1 VKTVCFQ
8 PKSFYTNGNTKIQKR
23 VTEAD
28 DTHIPDGLIATNEPT
43 SVTIALGMWILSV
56 AFLAWSWR
64 KAKATY
70 SRSITALLAI
80 SSAFVFAAQ
89 MINFPIAFGTSGHL
103 VGGTFLAVL
112 LGPYTAM
119 LSMTIV
125 LLMQAFFFADG
136 GILAFGMNAFNMA
149 VIGGLSFFLIKLLTR
164 GSAGSRR
171 FIPSVFV
178 ASWLSVMVGAFLAA
192 LEVSPAFAGGAMV
205 TVPSMLFYHAIIG
218 LSEGAITAVLI
229 SSVQRMQPAVMGGLT
244 LLKEKTKL

>member
-1 VKTVCFQ
+1 M
-8 PKSFYTNGNTKIQKR
+8 
-23 VTEAD
+23 
-28 DTHIPDGLIATNEPT
+28 HIPDGLITNAPSTATA
-43 SVTIALGMWILSV
+43 VAMWIVSLT
-56 AFLAWSWR
+56 FLAWSWK

-70 SRSITALLAI
+70 SHSITALLAI

-112 LGPYTAM
+112 LGPYAAM

-136 GILAFGMNAFNMA
+136 GILALGMNAFNMA
-149 VIGGLSFFLIKLLTR
+149 VIGGLSFFLIKLFTR

-178 ASWLSVMVGAFLAA
+178 ASWLSVMAGALVAA
-192 LEVSPAFAGGAMV
+192 LEVSPAFSGGVVV

-218 LSEGAITAVLI
+218 LGEGAITAVLI
-229 SSVQRMQPAVMGGLT
+229 SSIQRVQPAIMGGLT

>member
-1 VKTVCFQ
+1 M
-8 PKSFYTNGNTKIQKR
+8 
-23 VTEAD
+23 
-28 DTHIPDGLIATNEPT
+28 HIPDGLITNAASIATAVAMWMA
-43 SVTIALGMWILSV
+43 SLAL
-56 AFLAWSWR
+56 LAWSWK
-64 KAKATY
+64 KAKASY

-103 VGGTFLAVL
+103 VGGTFLTVL
-112 LGPYTAM
+112 LGPYAAM

-125 LLMQAFFFADG
+125 LLMQVFFFADG

-149 VIGGLSFFLIKLLTR
+149 VIGGLSFFLIRLFTKGDT
-164 GSAGSRR
+164 GNRR

-178 ASWLSVMVGAFLAA
+178 ASWLSVMVGALVAA
-192 LEVSPAFAGGAMV
+192 LEVSPAFAGSVLV

-218 LSEGAITAVLI
+218 LGEGAITAVLT
-229 SSVQRMQPAVMGGLT
+229 SSIQRVQPAIMGGLT

>member
-1 VKTVCFQ
+1 M
-8 PKSFYTNGNTKIQKR
+8 
-23 VTEAD
+23 
-28 DTHIPDGLIATNEPT
+28 HIPDGLITNTPSIATA
-43 SVTIALGMWILSV
+43 VAMWIVSL
-56 AFLAWSWR
+56 AFLAWSWK

-112 LGPYTAM
+112 LGPYAAM

-149 VIGGLSFFLIKLLTR
+149 VIGGLSFFLIKLLTK
-164 GSAGSRR
+164 GSAGNRR
-171 FIPSVFV
+171 FLPSVFV
-178 ASWLSVMVGAFLAA
+178 ASWLSVMAGALVAA
-192 LEVSPAFAGGAMV
+192 LMISPAFTGGVMV

-218 LSEGAITAVLI
+218 LGEGAITTVLI
-229 SSVQRMQPAVMGGLT
+229 SSLQRVQPAIMGGLT

>member
-1 VKTVCFQ
+1 M
-8 PKSFYTNGNTKIQKR
+8 
-23 VTEAD
+23 
-28 DTHIPDGLIATNEPT
+28 HIPDGLITNAASIATA
-43 SVTIALGMWILSV
+43 VAMWMASL
-56 AFLAWSWR
+56 AFLAWSWK
-64 KAKATY
+64 KAKASY

-112 LGPYTAM
+112 LGPYAAM

-149 VIGGLSFFLIKLLTR
+149 VIGGLSFFLIKLFTK
-164 GSAGSRR
+164 GDTGNRR

-178 ASWLSVMVGAFLAA
+178 ASWLSVMVGALVAA
-192 LEVSPAFAGGAMV
+192 LEVSPAFAGSVLV
-205 TVPSMLFYHAIIG
+205 TVPSMLFYHAIN
-218 LSEGAITAVLI
+218 SNVPITARIATVAIVYLSNI
-229 SSVQRMQPAVMGGLT
+229 RFVAM
-244 LLKEKTKL
+244 LK